1 MAAPL
6 FVGGITRLH
15 RTSTVTAYSSGVTF
29 ARTKS
34 GPIVN
39 SGLGRDARKIWPSA
53 TVGAAARTNTATQ
66 ARRIRGAPQAGLGWV
81 RRVRCTWA

>member
-1 MAAPL
+1 M
-6 FVGGITRLH
+6 
-15 RTSTVTAYSSGVTF
+15 TACSSGVTF